1 MGGIMTGVQLQDR
14 FTAPM
19 LNLISSVNLAV
30 CAMEDM
36 SQAVSADFDTSS
48 IQGARDYL
56 NQAAAAAT
64 AFNQELENMAAP
76 AARQPEPVQQQVQWR
91 SDNMPVF
98 TGTGIERFQQEIRQT
113 DEMLE
118 RLNDQQAKID
128 ITASG
133 LDILPANAAQ
143 DITGIRDRIHG
154 IALAIQK
161 IENNPV
167 GIDADRANSGL
178 ERLRSQLGS
187 AVAEQENLSRAMKD
201 MDASA
206 INASYMRLSQ
216 TIGSA
221 ERYIRDNI
229 TEQGEFNQEVERC
242 RSPVR
247 QVETGFKGWEK
258 AIIVANNAVGL
269 VKNTLGR
276 VGVTDLS
283 GAFGRIDTMNRFQK
297 TVSIMTGDSNMANA
311 ALAKLKDT
319 TVGTAY
325 GLDVASKATQGFLT
339 RGMGLGAATEQV
351 RIWADAV
358 SFYGE
363 GTNEQL
369 ESVVDAIGKMYSK
382 GKVEADQ
389 LDRLFDAGIGAA
401 EIYAKATG
409 ENVAK
414 VKDDLSEGVISSAK
428 FIDTVSRAMDAG
440 VSAGAAKDA
449 GSTWATTFANVG
461 AAITR
466 GWTNVITNLDNE
478 LSSRGLPTTMEMVS
492 MFGQTVEN
500 VLNNVGNSMGWVVD
514 MAVNIGSTVG
524 DAANFITEHWGTIA
538 PVIGT
543 VAAAYLAYNGVL
555 LAYNIIQGISNT
567 LHAIAAARALFHA
580 GATFSVVAATTTAT
594 GAQIGFNAALL
605 ACPLTWIIVVLG
617 ILIGAVIILA
627 NKFSGAGH
635 TAKTAFGA
643 ICGAVN
649 VANQFIK
656 NLGLTVANFS
666 LGVWGAIFALCNN
679 MQAAFHNS
687 ITSIQTFWYTLL
699 ATVLTVISKI
709 CEQLN
714 KLPFIEFDYSGVV
727 GQAEQYALKAQEAA
741 GNKKDYE
748 SVGAAF
754 SKGMN
759 TFDTWQ
765 DGWADKAYKEGAE
778 FGDKVTDIVKNF
790 LPWKKN
796 GDDGKLPNDPKLPE
810 LPETPLENIA
820 GNTGDTAKNTKK
832 AADSLSITAEDL
844 KYIRDLAETDYIN
857 RFTTAEITVN
867 QTNHNTV
874 NSEMDLDGVV
884 EYMRTTIEEQMDAA
898 AEGVH

>member
-1 MGGIMTGVQLQDR
+1 MGGIMTGIQLQDR
-14 FTAPM
+14 FTQPI
-19 LNLISSVNLAV
+19 LNLVSSVNLAV
-30 CAMEDM
+30 SAMEDM
-36 SQAVSADFDTSS
+36 SRAVGADVDTSS
-48 IQGARDYL
+48 IQRARDCL

-64 AFNQELENMAAP
+64 AFNTDLENMRAVP
-76 AARQPEPVQQQVQWR
+76 STRRPEPVQQDIRWR
-91 SDNMPVF
+91 SNTMPVF
-98 TGTGIERFQQEIRQT
+98 TGTGMERFQQEIRQT
-113 DEMLE
+113 DEMLG
-118 RLNDQQAKID
+118 RLNDRQARIN
-128 ITASG
+128 IAASN
-133 LDILPANAAQ
+133 LDILPAGAVQ

-154 IALAIQK
+154 IALTIRQL
-161 IENNPV
+161 ESSPMD
-167 GIDADRANSGL
+167 IDTGRVNSEL
-178 ERLRSQLGS
+178 ERLRSQLS
-187 AVAEQENLSRAMKD
+187 NAISEQENLSRAMED
-201 MDASA
+201 MDMSA
-206 INASYMRLSQ
+206 ANEAYLRLSQ
-216 TIGSA
+216 TIGNT

-229 TEQGEFNQEVERC
+229 AEQGNFNREVERC
-242 RSPVR
+242 RSPAR

-258 AIIVANNAVGL
+258 AIIVANNAIGL

-276 VGVTDLS
+276 IGITDLS
-283 GAFGRIDTMNRFQK
+283 GAFGRIDTMERFQK
-297 TVSIMTGDSNMANA
+297 TVSTMTGDSNMANA

-369 ESVVDAIGKMYSK
+369 ENVVDAIGKMYSK

-409 ENVAK
+409 ENVSK
-414 VKDDLSEGVISSAK
+414 VKDDLSDGVISAAQ

-449 GSTWATTFANVG
+449 GSTWATTFANMG

-500 VLNNVGNSMGWVVD
+500 VLNNVGNSMGWIV
-514 MAVNIGSTVG
+514 
-524 DAANFITEHWGTIA
+524 DAAVGVGSAVGSAGSFIADHWG
-538 PVIGT
+538 VISSVLYG
-543 VAAAYLAYNGVL
+543 VAAALAVYYGWQL
-555 LAYNIIQGISNT
+555 LC
-567 LHAIAAARALFHA
+567 AAAT
-580 GATFSVVAATTTAT
+580 GIVTAK
-594 GAQIGFNAALL
+594 QWLWNAALM
-605 ACPLTWIIVVLG
+605 ASPISVIIIV
-617 ILIGAVIILA
+617 IAALIGVVIALA
-627 NKFSGAGH
+627 NHFSGTGH

-656 NLGLTVANFS
+656 NLGLTVANIA
-666 LGVWGAIFALCNN
+666 LGIWNAIGALCNN
-679 MQAAFHNS
+679 MIAAFHNS
-687 ITSIQTFWYTLL
+687 ITSIQAFWYTLL
-699 ATVLTVISKI
+699 ATVLTVIAKI
-709 CEQLN
+709 CAELN
-714 KLPFIEFDYSGVV
+714 KLPFIEFDYSGVTN
-727 GQAEQYALKAQEAA
+727 QAEQYVLKAQEAA

-748 SVGAAF
+748 SVSAAF
-754 SKGMN
+754 NKGGN

-765 DGWADKAYKEGAE
+765 KGWADKAYKDGAK
-778 FGDKVTDIVKNF
+778 FGDGVTGKV
-790 LPWKKN
+790 KKYFTS
-796 GDDGKLPNDPKLPE
+796 KLKKKDTSKAEKVPDYSGLLNDSL
-810 LPETPLENIA
+810 
-820 GNTGDTAKNTKK
+820 GNAANTADNTAETAKNAKR
-832 AADSLSITAEDL
+832 AADSLSITNEDL
-844 KYIRDLAETDYIN
+844 KYIRDMAETDYIN
-857 RFTTAEITVN
+857 RFTTAKITVN

-874 NSEMDLDGVV
+874 NSDMDLDGMV

>member
-1 MGGIMTGVQLQDR
+1 MGGIMTGIQLQDR
-14 FTAPM
+14 FTQPI
-19 LNLISSVNLAV
+19 LSLVSSVNLAV
-30 CAMEDM
+30 SAMEDM
-36 SQAVSADFDTSS
+36 SRAVEADVDTSS

-64 AFNQELENMAAP
+64 AFNQELENMGAVP
-76 AARQPEPVQQQVQWR
+76 AERQPDPVQQDIQWR

-98 TGTGIERFQQEIRQT
+98 TGTGMGRFQQEIQQT
-113 DEMLE
+113 GEMLE
-118 RLNDQQAKID
+118 RLNDQQARID
-128 ITASG
+128 IAASG
-133 LDILPANAAQ
+133 LDILPANAVQ

-154 IALAIQK
+154 I
-161 IENNPV
+161 
-167 GIDADRANSGL
+167 
-178 ERLRSQLGS
+178 
-187 AVAEQENLSRAMKD
+187 
-201 MDASA
+201 
-206 INASYMRLSQ
+206 
-216 TIGSA
+216 
-221 ERYIRDNI
+221 
-229 TEQGEFNQEVERC
+229 
-242 RSPVR
+242 
-247 QVETGFKGWEK
+247 
-258 AIIVANNAVGL
+258 
-269 VKNTLGR
+269 
-276 VGVTDLS
+276 TDLS

-297 TVSIMTGDSNMANA
+297 TVSVMTGDSEMANA

-319 TVGTAY
+319 TTGTAY

-409 ENVAK
+409 EDVSK
-414 VKDDLSEGVISSAK
+414 VKDDLSDGVISAAQ

-449 GSTWATTFANVG
+449 GSTWATTFANMG

-466 GWTNVITNLDNE
+466 GWTNVITNLDDE

-500 VLNNVGNSMGWVVD
+500 ILNNVGNSMGWIVD
-514 MAVNIGSTVG
+514 IAVGAGSAIGSAG
-524 DAANFITEHWGTIA
+524 SFITDHWGI
-538 PVIGT
+538 IGPIVYG
-543 VAAAYLAYNGVL
+543 VAAALIFYHGWQL
-555 LAYNIIQGISNT
+555 LC
-567 LHAIAAARALFHA
+567 AAAT
-580 GATFSVVAATTTAT
+580 GIVAA
-594 GAQIGFNAALL
+594 AQWAWNAALL
-605 ACPLTWIIVVLG
+605 ASPVTWIIIV
-617 ILIGAVIILA
+617 IAALIGVVIALA
-627 NKFSGAGH
+627 NHFSGTGH

-656 NLGLTVANFS
+656 NLGLTVVNFS
-666 LGVWGAIFALCNN
+666 LGVWSAIGALCNN
-679 MQAAFHNS
+679 MNAAFHNS

-699 ATVLTVISKI
+699 ATVLTVIAGI
-709 CEQLN
+709 CKELN
-714 KLPFIEFDYSGVV
+714 KLPFIEFDYSGVTD
-727 GQAEQYALKAQEAA
+727 QAEQYALKAQEAA

-754 SKGMN
+754 NKGMN

-765 DGWADKAYKEGAE
+765 EGWADKAYKDGAK
-778 FGDKVTDIVKNF
+778 FGDGVTGKV
-790 LPWKKN
+790 KKYLTSKLKK
-796 GDDGKLPNDPKLPE
+796 GDDSKAEKEPKYPE
-810 LPETPLENIA
+810 LPNTPLADTAN
-820 GNTGDTAKNTKK
+820 NTAETAKNAKR
-832 AADSLSITAEDL
+832 AADALSITSEDL
-844 KYIRDLAETDYIN
+844 KYIRDIAEHDYIN
-857 RFTTAEITVN
+857 RFTTAQITVN

-874 NSEMDLDGVV
+874 NSDMDLDGVV

>member
-1 MGGIMTGVQLQDR
+1 MGGIMTGIQLQDR
-14 FTAPM
+14 FTQPM
-19 LNLISSVNLAV
+19 LSLVSSVNLAV
-30 CAMEDM
+30 SAMEDM
-36 SQAVSADFDTSS
+36 SRAVEADVDTSS

-64 AFNQELENMAAP
+64 AFNQELENMGAVP
-76 AARQPEPVQQQVQWR
+76 AERQPDPVQQDIQWR

-98 TGTGIERFQQEIRQT
+98 TGTGMGRFQQEIQQT
-113 DEMLE
+113 GEMLE
-118 RLNDQQAKID
+118 RLNDQQARID
-128 ITASG
+128 IAASG
-133 LDILPANAAQ
+133 LDILPANAVQ

-154 IALAIQK
+154 IALAIQQL
-161 IENNPV
+161 ENNPV
-167 GIDADRANSGL
+167 DIDAGRANSEL
-178 ERLRSQLGS
+178 ERLRSQLSS
-187 AVAEQENLSRAMKD
+187 AVAEQENLSHAMEG
-201 MDASA
+201 MDVSA
-206 INASYMRLSQ
+206 INSSYMRLSQ
-216 TIGSA
+216 TIGNT

-229 TEQGEFNQEVERC
+229 TEQGNFNQEVERC

-258 AIIVANNAVGL
+258 AIIVANNAIGL

-276 VGVTDLS
+276 IGITDLS

-297 TVSIMTGDSNMANA
+297 TVSVMTGDSEMANA

-319 TVGTAY
+319 TTGTAY

-409 ENVAK
+409 EDVSK
-414 VKDDLSEGVISSAK
+414 VKDDLSDGVISAAQ

-449 GSTWATTFANVG
+449 GSTWATTFANMG

-466 GWTNVITNLDNE
+466 GWTNVITNLDDE

-500 VLNNVGNSMGWVVD
+500 ILNNVGNSMGWIVD
-514 MAVNIGSTVG
+514 IAVGAGSAIGSAG
-524 DAANFITEHWGTIA
+524 SFITDHWGI
-538 PVIGT
+538 IGPIVYG
-543 VAAAYLAYNGVL
+543 VAAALIFYHGWQL
-555 LAYNIIQGISNT
+555 LC
-567 LHAIAAARALFHA
+567 AAAT
-580 GATFSVVAATTTAT
+580 GIVAA
-594 GAQIGFNAALL
+594 AQWAWNAALL
-605 ACPLTWIIVVLG
+605 ASPVTWIIIV
-617 ILIGAVIILA
+617 IAALIGVVIALA
-627 NKFSGAGH
+627 NHFSGTGH

-656 NLGLTVANFS
+656 NLGLTVANFA
-666 LGVWGAIFALCNN
+666 LGVWSAIGALCNN
-679 MQAAFHNS
+679 MNAAFHNS

-699 ATVLTVISKI
+699 ATVLTVIAGI
-709 CEQLN
+709 CKELN
-714 KLPFIEFDYSGVV
+714 KLPFIEFDYSGVTD
-727 GQAEQYALKAQEAA
+727 QAEQYALKAQEAA

-754 SKGMN
+754 NKGMN

-765 DGWADKAYKEGAE
+765 EGWADKAYKDGAK
-778 FGDKVTDIVKNF
+778 FGDGVTGKV
-790 LPWKKN
+790 KKYLTSKFKK
-796 GDDGKLPNDPKLPE
+796 GDDSKAEKEPKYPE
-810 LPETPLENIA
+810 LPNTPLADTAN
-820 GNTGDTAKNTKK
+820 NTAETAKNAKR
-832 AADSLSITAEDL
+832 AADALSITSEDL
-844 KYIRDLAETDYIN
+844 KYIRDMAEHDYIN
-857 RFTTAEITVN
+857 RFTTAQITVN

-874 NSEMDLDGVV
+874 NSDMDLDGVV

>member
-19 LNLISSVNLAV
+19 LNLISLVDLAV

-48 IQGARDYL
+48 VQGARDCL

-76 AARQPEPVQQQVQWR
+76 ATRQPEPVQQQVQWR
-91 SDNMPVF
+91 ADNMPVF
-98 TGTGIERFQQEIRQT
+98 TGTGMERFQQEIRQT
-113 DEMLE
+113 DEMLGH
-118 RLNDQQAKID
+118 LNDQQARID

-133 LDILPANAAQ
+133 IDILPANAVQ
-143 DITGIRDRIHG
+143 DITGIQDRIHG

-178 ERLRSQLGS
+178 ERLRSQLS
-187 AVAEQENLSRAMKD
+187 RAAEEQENLSRAMEG
-201 MDASA
+201 MDASE

-216 TIGSA
+216 AIGSA

-247 QVETGFKGWEK
+247 QVEMGFKGWEK
-258 AIIVANNAVGL
+258 AIIVANNAIGL

-276 VGVTDLS
+276 TGVTDLS

-297 TVSIMTGDSNMANA
+297 TVSTMTGDSNMANA

-325 GLDVASKATQGFLT
+325 GLDVASKSAQGFLT
-339 RGMGLGAATEQV
+339 RGMRLGAATEQV

-414 VKDDLSEGVISSAK
+414 VKDDLSEGAISSAK

-514 MAVNIGSTVG
+514 MAVGVGSAMG
-524 DAANFITEHWGTIA
+524 SAGSFITDHWGVIS
-538 PVIGT
+538 PVIYG
-543 VAAAYLAYNGVL
+543 VAAALAVYHGWQLLCAAANGIVTAAQWAWNAAL
-555 LAYNIIQGISNT
+555 MASPVTWIII
-567 LHAIAAARALFHA
+567 AIAA
-580 GATFSVVAATTTAT
+580 
-594 GAQIGFNAALL
+594 
-605 ACPLTWIIVVLG
+605 
-617 ILIGAVIILA
+617 LIGVVIALA
-627 NKFSGAGH
+627 NHFSGAGH

-656 NLGLTVANFS
+656 NLGLTVVNIA
-666 LGVWGAIFALCNN
+666 LGIWNAIGALCNN
-679 MQAAFHNS
+679 MIAAFHNS

-699 ATVLTVISKI
+699 ATVLTVIAKI
-709 CEQLN
+709 CTELN

-754 SKGMN
+754 NKGMN

-765 DGWADKAYKEGAE
+765 DGWADKAYKDGAK
-778 FGDKVTDIVKNF
+778 FGDWATGKV
-790 LPWKKN
+790 KKFFTSKFKKKDTSKAEKVPDYS
-796 GDDGKLPNDPKLPE
+796 GLLNDSL
-810 LPETPLENIA
+810 
-820 GNTGDTAKNTKK
+820 GNAANTADNTAETAKNAKR
-832 AADSLSITAEDL
+832 AADSLSITNEDL

>member
-1 MGGIMTGVQLQDR
+1 MGSIMTGVQLQDR
-14 FTAPM
+14 FTSPM
-19 LNLISSVNLAV
+19 LSIISSVNLAV

-36 SQAVSADFDTSS
+36 SQAVSADFDTSA

-64 AFNQELENMAAP
+64 AFNQELESMDAP
-76 AARQPEPVQQQVQWR
+76 AANQPEPVQQQVQWK

-98 TGTGIERFQQEIRQT
+98 TGTGMERFQQEIQQT
-113 DEMLE
+113 DAMLE
-118 RLNDQQAKID
+118 RLNDQQARID

-133 LDILPANAAQ
+133 LDILPANAVQ
-143 DITGIRDRIHG
+143 DIIGIRDRIHG
-154 IALAIQK
+154 IALAIQQL
-161 IENNPV
+161 ENNPV
-167 GIDADRANSGL
+167 GIDAGRANSEL
-178 ERLRSQLGS
+178 ERLRSQLRN
-187 AVAEQENLSRAMKD
+187 AVAEQENLSHAMED

-221 ERYIRDNI
+221 ERYIRDNVA
-229 TEQGEFNQEVERC
+229 EQGKLNQEVERC
-242 RSPVR
+242 HPAIQRVSS
-247 QVETGFKGWEK
+247 GFKGWQK
-258 AIIVANNAVGL
+258 SIIVANNAIGL
-269 VKNTLGR
+269 VRNTLGR
-276 VGVTDLS
+276 IGVTDLS

-297 TVSIMTGDSNMANA
+297 TVSVMTGDSNMANA
-311 ALAKLKDT
+311 ALGKLKDT

-358 SFYGE
+358 SFYGD

-409 ENVAK
+409 ENVSK
-414 VKDDLSEGVISSAK
+414 VKDDLSDGAISSAK

-449 GSTWATTFANVG
+449 GGTWATTFANMG

-466 GWTNVITNLDNE
+466 GWTNIITNLDNE
-478 LSSRGLPTTMEMVS
+478 LSSRGLPTTMEMVAG
-492 MFGQTVEN
+492 FGQTVEN
-500 VLNNVGNSMGWVVD
+500 VLGTIGDSMGWVVD
-514 MAVNIGSTVG
+514 MAVNIGSAIGGV
-524 DAANFITEHWGTIA
+524 ASFIAEHWGIISS
-538 PVIGT
+538 VIYG
-543 VAAAYLAYNGVL
+543 VAAALAVYHGWQILCAV
-555 LAYNIIQGISNT
+555 
-567 LHAIAAARALFHA
+567 
-580 GATFSVVAATTTAT
+580 AT
-594 GAQIGFNAALL
+594 GIVTAAQWLWDAALL
-605 ACPLTWIIVVLG
+605 ACPITWVIIV
-617 ILIGAVIILA
+617 IAALIGVVIALA
-627 NKFSGAGH
+627 NYFSGTGH

-649 VANQFIK
+649 VANKFIE
-656 NLGLTVANFS
+656 NLGLTVANIS
-666 LGVWGAIFALCNN
+666 LGIWGAIFALGNN
-679 MQAAFHNS
+679 IETAFHNALCNVQSFWFDLLSTAVGVVES
-687 ITSIQTFWYTLL
+687 ICK
-699 ATVLTVISKI
+699 A
-709 CEQLN
+709 LN
-714 KLPFIEFDYSGVV
+714 KLPFIDFDYSGVSHL
-727 GQAEQYALKAQEAA
+727 ADKYAIKAQEAA
-741 GNKKDYE
+741 ENKEDYT
-748 SVGAAF
+748 SVSAAF

-765 DGWADKAYKEGAE
+765 EGWADKAYKEGAE

-796 GDDGKLPNDPKLPE
+796 GDDGKLPNEPKLPE
-810 LPETPLENIA
+810 LPDTPLEDIA
-820 GNTGDTAKNTKK
+820 GNTDDTAKNTKK
-832 AADSLSITAEDL
+832 ATDALSITSEDL
-844 KYIRDLAETDYIN
+844 KYIRDMAEADYIN
-857 RFTTAEITVN
+857 RFTTAQITVN
-867 QTNHNTV
+867 QTNHNSI
-874 NSEMDLDGVV
+874 NNDMDLDGVV
-884 EYMRTTIEEQMDAA
+884 EYMRTTVEEQMYAA